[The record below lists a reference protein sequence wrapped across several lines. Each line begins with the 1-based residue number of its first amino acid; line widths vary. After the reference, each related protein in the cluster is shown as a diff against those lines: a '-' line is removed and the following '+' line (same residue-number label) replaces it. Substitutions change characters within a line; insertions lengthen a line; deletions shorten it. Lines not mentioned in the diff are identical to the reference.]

1 MGLPQD
7 NPSGYEAANVLT
19 WAGDLSRPLLIIH
32 GTTDDNVYFMHSLKL
47 ADALLRAGKDFEL
60 LPLSG
65 FTHMVPD
72 PIVTERL
79 YTRIMRFFDKHVKQ
93 RR

>member
-1 MGLPQD
+1 
-7 NPSGYEAANVLT
+7 
-19 WAGDLSRPLLIIH
+19 
-32 GTTDDNVYFMHSLKL
+32 MHSLKL